1 MANGNGHGPEWRQD
15 EDAGIMGPAYRPLPS
30 IESIASITSMASYR
44 YSELNSRQYR
54 RAIADQE

>member
-1 MANGNGHGPEWRQD
+1 MKMPGLRAL
-15 EDAGIMGPAYRPLPS
+15 AYRSLPS
-30 IESIASITSMASYR
+30 IESMASVTSIASYR